1 MQALNRKKKLNME
14 KNKPNIKDD
23 NYEGFLHKSWK
34 LYDKIFNELY
44 DNHADQFADVSFKLI
59 EQYGSLSEIH
69 GVIDRLTDVIDKLKV
84 QRRRCNELPKL
95 AAKNDCR
102 IIDKSIAE
110 TTKRLSEA
118 KAIRNEIEYHHQMGT
133 IEFAKSLGTELPG
146 KVRGYIAEYEANLRE
161 YFTPPNMIKTREQG
175 IERLQEYRETFIT
188 AIENCEHILLMT
200 EVRDTMKF
208 TNEVLKNESKKH
220 DEQLNEINRGMQN
233 IKIKQD
239 AVNVLLINDNGE
251 NKDVNI
257 EEEDI
262 IFPSVPQHAL
272 EPSSSVALEETPRH
286 KSKLRRKTAA
296 LDN

>member
-1 MQALNRKKKLNME
+1 
-14 KNKPNIKDD
+14 
-23 NYEGFLHKSWK
+23 
-34 LYDKIFNELY
+34 
-44 DNHADQFADVSFKLI
+44 
-59 EQYGSLSEIH
+59 
-69 GVIDRLTDVIDKLKV
+69 
-84 QRRRCNELPKL
+84 
-95 AAKNDCR
+95 
-102 IIDKSIAE
+102 
-110 TTKRLSEA
+110 
-118 KAIRNEIEYHHQMGT
+118 
-133 IEFAKSLGTELPG
+133 
-146 KVRGYIAEYEANLRE
+146 
-161 YFTPPNMIKTREQG
+161 
-175 IERLQEYRETFIT
+175 
-188 AIENCEHILLMT
+188 
-200 EVRDTMKF
+200 MKF

-220 DEQLNEINRGMQN
+220 DEKLNEINRGMHN